1 MEEIDNEYIDW
12 EWPHKHLDHLIG
24 YNYFIGGQFKS
35 RIWSYQV
42 ICRVCKKLILAT
54 DFVTFSKSCKLIPD
68 RCKTASDLVEKEA
81 SVQWQN
87 SQQRPRQGTKE
98 VQAGEPTAGAYTAL
112 PANQAGEPTEAGKPT
127 EAGRH
132 REAYPALP
140 ACPDA
145 PQRDQLLV
153 LQGPGIPPAGV
164 EEVYVT
170 DRVRSFEGTD
180 ETDYIYLQYA
190 TLSNW
195 VAKRFN
201 TNSRDLPNWGL
212 VFTS

>member
-1 MEEIDNEYIDW
+1 MEETDNEYIDW

-54 DFVTFSKSCKLIPD
+54 DFVTFSKSCKLIPY
-68 RCKTASDLVEKEA
+68 RCKTASDLAEKEA
-81 SVQWQN
+81 SAQWQN

-153 LQGPGIPPAGV
+153 LQGHPSRWSGGGLRDGQGEELRRDRRDRLHLPPVRHPEQLGRQ
-164 EEVYVT
+164 EVQHQ
-170 DRVRSFEGTD
+170 
-180 ETDYIYLQYA
+180 LQGP
-190 TLSNW
+190 
-195 VAKRFN
+195 AK
-201 TNSRDLPNWGL
+201 LGL
-212 VFTS
+212 GLY